1 MPGQHRPS
9 AWLRDPDPG
18 RKIACSGVPRVPDV
32 DDPSPLREWTV
43 DHAGGAGIV
52 CPYRGPQ
59 ALIFAGVV
67 GVQVNPS
74 STGRGRRW
82 RPAALAVEAASI
94 TAPPWLA
101 ADRCVV
107 RGRYPSFGYQPV
119 GRGRRGPVTSLN
131 RGIVVLTVNY

>member
-82 RPAALAVEAASI
+82 RPAA
-94 TAPPWLA
+94 
-101 ADRCVV
+101 DRGVV